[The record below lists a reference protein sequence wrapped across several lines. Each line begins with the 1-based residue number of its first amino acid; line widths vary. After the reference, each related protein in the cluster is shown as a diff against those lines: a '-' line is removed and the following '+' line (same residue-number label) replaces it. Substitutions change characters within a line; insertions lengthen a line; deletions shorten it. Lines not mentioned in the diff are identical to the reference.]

1 MIIGEKECI
10 IGKHLTC
17 ISEFSISV
25 YFYIVQ
31 QKNYILT
38 SFKQIFFKIIP
49 TSISPPNVQIH

>member
-10 IGKHLTC
+10 IGKHFTC
-17 ISEFSISV
+17 ISDFSISV

-38 SFKQIFFKIIP
+38 SFKQIFFKIVP
-49 TSISPPNVQIH
+49 TSISPPNV